1 MSKTLV
7 VRPEDEKP
15 GEIYNDKG
23 KINKKF
29 YEKEIVKLQ
38 IELIKLQNWV
48 KKHQKK
54 IIIILE
60 GRDAAGKGGTI
71 KALREHLNPR
81 GARVVA
87 LQKPSDVEKT
97 QWYFQRY
104 IDELPNGGEIV
115 FFDRSWYNRAGVEK
129 VMDFC
134 TNDQYKEFII
144 QVSHLEQMLIES
156 GYILFKFFL
165 DVGREE
171 QRKRIESRK
180 DEPLKRWKLSPI
192 DELSLN
198 LWDEYTEAFE
208 KMFSRTH
215 TPFAPWLIVDSND
228 KKRARINLA
237 RILLSKIDYEDKDAE
252 NVCLLADPGVVSYYS
267 SVKMFSSDANSEI
280 GNKDAEKTKGKKEKK
295 KKKD

>member
-7 VRPEDEKP
+7 VRPEDERP
-15 GEIYNDKG
+15 SEAYNGKG
-23 KINKKF
+23 KLNKKF
-29 YEKEIVKLQ
+29 YEKEIEKLQ

-48 KKHQKK
+48 KKYEKK

-104 IDELPNGGEIV
+104 LDELPNGGEIV
-115 FFDRSWYNRAGVEK
+115 FFDRSWYNRAGVER
-129 VMDFC
+129 VMNFC
-134 TNDQYKEFII
+134 TNEQYKEFIL

-165 DVGREE
+165 DVGRDE
-171 QRKRIESRK
+171 QRKRVDSRK

-215 TPFAPWLIVDSND
+215 TPFAPWIIVNSND

-237 RILLSKIDYEDKDAE
+237 RLLLSKIDYEDKDSE
-252 NVCLLADPGVVSYYS
+252 NVCLLADPGITSYYS
-267 SVKMFSSDANSEI
+267 SIRAFSQPE
-280 GNKDAEKTKGKKEKK
+280 ETLKEETKK
-295 KKKD
+295 KKKKK

>member
-1 MSKTLV
+1 MLV

-15 GEIYNDKG
+15 GEVYNSKG
-23 KINKKF
+23 KLNKKF

-48 KKHQKK
+48 KKHNKK
-54 IIIILE
+54 IIVILE

-81 GARVVA
+81 GSRVVA
-87 LQKPSDVEKT
+87 LQKPSDVEIT

-129 VMDFC
+129 VMNFC
-134 TNDQYKEFII
+134 TNDQYREFII

-171 QRKRIESRK
+171 QKKRIESRK

-252 NVCLLADPGVVSYYS
+252 NVCLLADPGIVTTYS
-267 SVKMFSSDANSEI
+267 SVRAFSQENENI
-280 GNKDAEKTKGKKEKK
+280 KK
-295 KKKD
+295 KKKKEKEKK

>member
-1 MSKTLV
+1 MLV

-15 GEIYNDKG
+15 GEVYNSKG
-23 KINKKF
+23 KLNKKF

-48 KKHQKK
+48 KKHNKK
-54 IIIILE
+54 IIVILE

-81 GARVVA
+81 GSRVVA
-87 LQKPSDVEKT
+87 LQKPSDVEIT

-129 VMDFC
+129 VMNFC
-134 TNDQYKEFII
+134 TNDQYREFII

-171 QRKRIESRK
+171 QKKRIESRK

-252 NVCLLADPGVVSYYS
+252 NVCLLADPGIVTTYS
-267 SVKMFSSDANSEI
+267 SVRAFSQENENI
-280 GNKDAEKTKGKKEKK
+280 KK
-295 KKKD
+295 KKKKEKEKEKEKK